1 MAYIVTNKEYSL
13 SFIAKDLDQLKSV
26 YPGYEV
32 YKSGE
37 HGHLIEITNEDFV
50 ALQAD
55 EKFYYNEGSNW
66 VIQNTRNKVG
76 ELPIQD
82 PIILNEDQLNKEI
95 NLIVERLTN
104 KLKLITSGTLHNEMK
119 AYKTLLENL
128 DKSTITYPINSTL
141 EKYLKDQG
149 QPIVSLL
156 QI

>member
-26 YPGYEV
+26 YPGCEV

-95 NLIVERLTN
+95 NLRVERLTN

-149 QPIVSLL
+149 KPIVSLL

>member
-149 QPIVSLL
+149 KPIVSLL

>member
-95 NLIVERLTN
+95 NLRVERLTN
-104 KLKLITSGTLHNEMK
+104 KWETRKRIFKEFKLE
-119 AYKTLLENL
+119 EN
-128 DKSTITYPINSTL
+128 D
-141 EKYLKDQG
+141 
-149 QPIVSLL
+149 
-156 QI
+156 